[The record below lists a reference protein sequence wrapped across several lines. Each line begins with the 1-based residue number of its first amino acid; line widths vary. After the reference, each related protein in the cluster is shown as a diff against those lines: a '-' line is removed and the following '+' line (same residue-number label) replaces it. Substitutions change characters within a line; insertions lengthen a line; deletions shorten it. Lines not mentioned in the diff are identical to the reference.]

1 MNLIRIAPWAIQSTQ
16 DLSQTFS
23 ALVLASSQLR
33 SYFPFGICNKQGDHT
48 RGKVLLRVYERGM
61 SSSSTGPVTCIHSV
75 STCLSFLSLN
85 KVIAVYEVTGPHKA
99 PGLVHFLLNIQYLR
113 DKKGGLGK
121 KSVVGHKEWAPSVC
135 VCIFHTDTHREPV
148 A

>member
-113 DKKGGLGK
+113 DKKEGLGK

>member
-1 MNLIRIAPWAIQSTQ
+1 MGYPINTGFES
-16 DLSQTFS
+16 DLLGSRLS
-23 ALVLASSQLR
+23 SASSQLR
-33 SYFPFGICNKQGDHT
+33 SYFPFGICNKQGDHMC
-48 RGKVLLRVYERGM
+48 GKVLLRVYERGM

-113 DKKGGLGK
+113 DKKEGLGK